1 MTSSTG
7 SSTPSL
13 FDAATEAAAPDP
25 MPVPVPACAP
35 APGHAPA
42 LGQAEFDRLAAPVPR
57 WVAESPLGSN
67 ARAFWEHHLE
77 HPGVYRLLRQL
88 AFQAVRAGA
97 TRLGM
102 KNLYEVA
109 RWNRMMEGLPES
121 DDQFR
126 LNNNWTGMYARLLME
141 NEPTLAGLFET
152 RELRSST
159 PHPGHRVA

>member
-1 MTSSTG
+1 M
-7 SSTPSL
+7 
-13 FDAATEAAAPDP
+13 
-25 MPVPVPACAP
+25 
-35 APGHAPA
+35 
-42 LGQAEFDRLAAPVPR
+42 
-57 WVAESPLGSN
+57 AESPVGSN
-67 ARAFWEHHLE
+67 ARAFWEHHIQ
-77 HPGVYRLLRQL
+77 HPGVYRLLRRL
-88 AFQAVRAGA
+88 AFQAVQAGA

-141 NEPTLAGLFET
+141 NEPALDGLFET

-159 PHPGHRVA
+159 RRPDSHVA

>member
-13 FDAATEAAAPDP
+13 FDAAAEAAAAPA
-25 MPVPVPACAP
+25 PVPAP
-35 APGHAPA
+35 AAVPTRVPT
-42 LGQAEFDRLAAPVPR
+42 QADFDRLAAPTPR
-57 WVAESPLGSN
+57 WVAESPVGSN
-67 ARAFWEHHLE
+67 ARAFWEHHLQ
-77 HPGVYRLLRQL
+77 HPGVYRLLRRL
-88 AFQAVRAGA
+88 AFQAVQAGA

-141 NEPTLAGLFET
+141 NEPALDGLFET

-159 PHPGHRVA
+159 RRPDSHVA

>member
-7 SSTPSL
+7 GSPTPSL
-13 FDAATEAAAPDP
+13 FDAAAEAAAAPAP
-25 MPVPVPACAP
+25 VPVPVPAYTP
-35 APGHAPA
+35 APVPVPGR
-42 LGQAEFDRLAAPVPR
+42 AEFDRVAAPTPR

-67 ARAFWEHHLE
+67 ARVFWDQHLQ
-77 HPGVYRLLRQL
+77 HPGVYRLLRRL

-141 NEPTLAGLFET
+141 NEPALDGLFET

-159 PHPGHRVA
+159 RRPDSHVA